1 MRTKH
6 LSFVVLFVVVFA
18 AMVAAPASAGTIIP
32 GVSFP
37 LLEERPTMVEAGVN
51 QLVTFGDRPLGDTAA
66 FYKSG
71 FLLGVRDGYGIFND
85 LGFCRVDPQI
95 MRIETKHLK
104 AVETKVMHSTQ
115 HVDLLSTEGDRII
128 IDIEALDPGLYVI
141 VTNVT
146 HNQSRVDR
154 RGILATLG
162 QLFGIKKHEHV
173 TTTDAVGMIFGVIDA
188 DDFIATFSETMF
200 GVCDPRELNNEQVRL
215 LRAAFFEQELRG
227 TVQPAR
233 PLPAY
238 SLLADAYAR
247 KVQGFPGAFQRG
259 QSDMEKQLA
268 ALQQQNEQLQGQL
281 AQSQQA
287 SEAAQRAAAD
297 AEQRRID
304 EYNRLTA
311 ERAQA
316 TDAATAREHA
326 IATWVND
333 LKAKHAG
340 RTGFLFVAVG
350 DNGLPTWADVD
361 LHLWQLDRECGW
373 KYNSRS
379 PITVCGGVGEWFWQE
394 GSVPTTAWLGIGFS
408 SGPDSRPTCAFQ
420 LHTTGLRVIAVR
432 PGGES
437 YEAK

>member
-1 MRTKH
+1 MRTAH
-6 LSFVVLFVVVFA
+6 LTFAVLMFVVA
-18 AMVAAPASAGTIIP
+18 ATLAAPASAGTIIP

-37 LLEERPTMVEAGVN
+37 LLEERPTTVEAGVN
-51 QLVTFGDRPLGDTAA
+51 QLVTFSGRPLGDTSA

-71 FLLGVRDGYGIFND
+71 FLLGVRDSYGVFTD

-95 MRIETKHLK
+95 MRIEAKHLK
-104 AVETKVMHSTQ
+104 AVETKVMHSTKD
-115 HVDLLSTEGDRII
+115 VELLSTEGDRII
-128 IDIEALDPGLYVI
+128 IDIEALEPGLYVI

-154 RGILATLG
+154 RGILAILG

-173 TTTDAVGMIFGVIDA
+173 TSTDAVGMIFGVIDA
-188 DDFIATFSETMF
+188 DDFILTFSETMF
-200 GVCDPRELNNEQVRL
+200 GVCDPRQLDNEQVRL

-238 SLLADAYAR
+238 SILADAYAR
-247 KVQGFPGAFQRG
+247 KIQGFPGAFQSG
-259 QSDMEKQLA
+259 QSDMEKQLRQ
-268 ALQQQNEQLQGQL
+268 LQQQNEQLQGQL

-287 SEAAQRAAAD
+287 SEIAQRAAAD
-297 AEQRRID
+297 AEQRRIN

-311 ERAQA
+311 ESAQA
-316 TDAATAREHA
+316 TDASVVRQHELAN
-326 IATWVND
+326 WVNG
-333 LKAKHAG
+333 LKAKHTG

-350 DNGLPTWADVD
+350 DNGLPTWADVS
-361 LHLWQLDRECGW
+361 LHLWQLDREKGW
-373 KYNSRS
+373 LYNSRS
-379 PITVCGGVGEWFWQE
+379 PISVCNGVGEWFWE
-394 GSVPTTAWLGIGFS
+394 TGAAPTTQWLGIGFS
-408 SGPDSRPTCAFQ
+408 SGPNCQPPCAFQ

-432 PGGES
+432 EDGGS